1 MAGGTG
7 SGLGTYIS
15 QLLSDNFS
23 KTPKFIISIM
33 PHLSGE
39 VILQSY
45 NAALSLSTIYLE
57 VDGIFIIENDEISNL
72 CTKILNQRK
81 AGLDDIN

>member
-7 SGLGTYIS
+7 SGLGTYIIR
-15 QLLSDNFS
+15 LLNENF
-23 KTPKFIISIM
+23 PKIPKLVTCVM

-45 NAALSLSTIYLE
+45 NASLSLGTIYPE
-57 VDGIFIIENDEISNL
+57 VDGIFLIENDQVSQICS
-72 CTKILNQRK
+72 KIMNNQK

>member
-1 MAGGTG
+1 
-7 SGLGTYIS
+7 
-15 QLLSDNFS
+15 
-23 KTPKFIISIM
+23 M

-45 NAALSLSTIYLE
+45 NASLSLGTIYPE
-57 VDGIFIIENDEISNL
+57 VDGIFLIENDQISQI
-72 CTKILNQRK
+72 CSKIMNNQK